1 MKILIMG
8 LPGSGKTHLAK
19 RLHVHLNCAWY
30 NADKVREMAND
41 WDFSD
46 AGRRRQSERMNT
58 IATFEAVRGRTVI
71 CDFVCPTGKTR
82 EEFNADITIW
92 MNTIEAG
99 RYEDTNKIFEEPTDF
114 DYIIESF
121 QSDEWILDLA
131 KRMKETYYV

>member
-1 MKILIMG
+1 MG

-19 RLHVHLNCAWY
+19 RLQIHLNCAWY

-41 WDFSD
+41 WSFTPV
-46 AGRRRQSERMNT
+46 GRRRQAERMNT

-92 MNTIEAG
+92 MNTIESG
-99 RYEDTNKIFEEPTDF
+99 RFDDTNKIFEEPTDF
-114 DYIIESF
+114 DYVIESF

-131 KRMKETYYV
+131 KRMRETYHV